1 VAWLVGALV
10 VLFVGACSAT
20 AAALLRNQQAQEQ
33 NSGSVTWFQDSS
45 PAADFHLHDQ
55 FGRPIDLARLRGKAV
70 ALTFVSAGCTEDCPL
85 IGHSLAL
92 IDRSLS
98 APDRQRVVYVAIS
111 VAPADGV
118 PRGVIPDTP
127 AAIAHF
133 IDTAG
138 LQAAARE
145 SRFLFLT
152 GHYAAL
158 KPIWQAYGIGVVM
171 PTPGPTADGQAPDV
185 GHTAALY
192 MIGTDGTLRAVSSFP
207 FTNADIVQGLNHL
220 LH

>member
-1 VAWLVGALV
+1 
-10 VLFVGACSAT
+10 
-20 AAALLRNQQAQEQ
+20 
-33 NSGSVTWFQDSS
+33 
-45 PAADFHLHDQ
+45 
-55 FGRPIDLARLRGKAV
+55 
-70 ALTFVSAGCTEDCPL
+70 
-85 IGHSLAL
+85 
-92 IDRSLS
+92 
-98 APDRQRVVYVAIS
+98 VVYVAIS

-127 AAIAHF
+127 AAITHF

-138 LQAAARE
+138 LRAAARE
-145 SRFLFLT
+145 GRFLFLT

-158 KPIWQAYGIGVVM
+158 KPIWQGYGIGVVM

-192 MIGTDGTLRAVSSFP
+192 LIGTDSTLRAVSSFP
-207 FTNADIVQGLNHL
+207 FTNADIAQGLHHL